1 MKNIRWDLKHSQNIL
16 PLVFD
21 DSMSYYENVCK
32 LVYIVNQLIE
42 IVNGELSESVKAYID
57 EQFNNIMLD
66 AIYDPEAET
75 ISFTADNKN

>member
-21 DSMSYYENVCK
+21 DSMSYYETVCK
-32 LVYIVNQLIE
+32 LVYTVNQLIE

-66 AIYDPEAET
+66 AMYKPETET